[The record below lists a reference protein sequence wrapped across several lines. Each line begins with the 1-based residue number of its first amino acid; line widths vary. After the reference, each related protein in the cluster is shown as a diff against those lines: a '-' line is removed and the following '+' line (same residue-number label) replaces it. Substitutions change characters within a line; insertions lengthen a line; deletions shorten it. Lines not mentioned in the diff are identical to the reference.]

1 MTHEEIIA
9 MAREEGLSF
18 VPDTNSP
25 LARIVRKAVA
35 KEREACA
42 QVCDA
47 ERQDFFLSCLCGSE
61 PGPAPSRQTRAF
73 LSCLCGSEPGAAPG
87 LAMRDFLSCL
97 CGSEQQLRRQRAR
110 WPFLSCLC
118 GSER

>member
-25 LARIVRKAVA
+25 LVRIVRKAVA

-42 QVCDA
+42 QVCQEISKDYWMGDCQFEA
-47 ERQDFFLSCLCGSE
+47 
-61 PGPAPSRQTRAF
+61 ATRCV
-73 LSCLCGSEPGAAPG
+73 STI
-87 LAMRDFLSCL
+87 
-97 CGSEQQLRRQRAR
+97 RAR
-110 WPFLSCLC
+110 
-118 GSER
+118 GQKEGA

>member
-42 QVCDA
+42 KVCDELA
-47 ERQDFFLSCLCGSE
+47 ELNRT
-61 PGPAPSRQTRAF
+61 APTDSRWQWGECAAAIRTR
-73 LSCLCGSEPGAAPG
+73 GTKEGV
-87 LAMRDFLSCL
+87 
-97 CGSEQQLRRQRAR
+97 
-110 WPFLSCLC
+110 
-118 GSER
+118 

>member
-35 KEREACA
+35 KEREAIQA
-42 QVCDA
+42 AWRHFIDLLIEL
-47 ERQDFFLSCLCGSE
+47 ERKKLSTT
-61 PGPAPSRQTRAF
+61 APSTLKPEGWHA
-73 LSCLCGSEPGAAPG
+73 CGNVGMEASE
-87 LAMRDFLSCL
+87 
-97 CGSEQQLRRQRAR
+97 
-110 WPFLSCLC
+110 
-118 GSER
+118 

>member
-35 KEREACA
+35 KEREAWRA
-42 QVCDA
+42 S
-47 ERQDFFLSCLCGSE
+47 RE
-61 PGPAPSRQTRAF
+61 PAF
-73 LSCLCGSEPGAAPG
+73 RGR
-87 LAMRDFLSCL
+87 M
-97 CGSEQQLRRQRAR
+97 GSEQVREIVQSAIRAR
-110 WPFLSCLC
+110 
-118 GSER
+118 GTKEGA

>member
-25 LARIVRKAVA
+25 LVRIVRKAVA

-42 QVCDA
+42 QVCDELA
-47 ERQDFFLSCLCGSE
+47 ELNRT
-61 PGPAPSRQTRAF
+61 APTDSMWQWGE
-73 LSCLCGSEPGAAPG
+73 CAA
-87 LAMRDFLSCL
+87 AI
-97 CGSEQQLRRQRAR
+97 RAR
-110 WPFLSCLC
+110 
-118 GSER
+118 GTKEAA

>member
-1 MTHEEIIA
+1 MNHEEIIA
-9 MAREEGLSF
+9 MAQKEGLSF

-47 ERQDFFLSCLCGSE
+47 ERQDFGGVAA
-61 PGPAPSRQTRAF
+61 GPMTTDAGKRVHEAMAA
-73 LSCLCGSEPGAAPG
+73 GAATC
-87 LAMRDFLSCL
+87 AAAI
-97 CGSEQQLRRQRAR
+97 RAR
-110 WPFLSCLC
+110 
-118 GSER
+118 GTKEGV

>member
-1 MTHEEIIA
+1 MNHEEIIA

-42 QVCDA
+42 KVCD
-47 ERQDFFLSCLCGSE
+47 ERARLATLSNHRRCD
-61 PGPAPSRQTRAF
+61 AD
-73 LSCLCGSEPGAAPG
+73 G
-87 LAMRDFLSCL
+87 LARAI
-97 CGSEQQLRRQRAR
+97 RAR
-110 WPFLSCLC
+110 
-118 GSER
+118 GQKEGA